1 MSPTRRSSLKSIL
14 ATIVLPS
21 PKEGN
26 QQSIANALNEVG
38 RLATRIAKETGDG
51 DYRGIAAAIHGLA
64 VAIEKDKQ
72 DLIRVILG
80 QILSDLEKWDKS
92 KVGTLR

>member
-1 MSPTRRSSLKSIL
+1 MNPTRRSSLKSLL
-14 ATIVLPS
+14 AAAVLPS

-51 DYRGIAAAIHGLA
+51 DYHGCAAAIHGLA
-64 VAIEKDKQ
+64 VAIERDKQ
-72 DLIRVILG
+72 DLIRIILG
-80 QILSDLEKWDKS
+80 QILSDLEKWDKN